1 MPNEA
6 SVRGWVVDDLNGFA
20 SHYARARRIG
30 YERLAED
37 LLEIT
42 DSPVNSLDNGATDS
56 GAVNKQRLQVDTRK
70 WLLSKMLPK
79 VYGDRIHTELTGAD
93 GGPVQIDDTERAA
106 KVAAILAHAQT
117 RRDADASD
125 LV

>member
-1 MPNEA
+1 
-6 SVRGWVVDDLNGFA
+6 V
-20 SHYARARRIG
+20 RARENFTSGRLESEMADI
-30 YERLAED
+30 ERDTLDGSVDPKAANVVLSSKRWRAAKLA
-37 LLEIT
+37 
-42 DSPVNSLDNGATDS
+42 
-56 GAVNKQRLQVDTRK
+56 
-70 WLLSKMLPK
+70 PK
-79 VYGDRIHTELTGAD
+79 KYGDRIHTELTGAD